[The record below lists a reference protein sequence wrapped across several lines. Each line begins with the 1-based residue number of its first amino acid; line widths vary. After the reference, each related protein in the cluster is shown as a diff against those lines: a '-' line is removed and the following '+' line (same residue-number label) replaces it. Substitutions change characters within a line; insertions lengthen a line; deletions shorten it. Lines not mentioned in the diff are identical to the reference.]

1 LCPSPAEYLPEGIV
15 WSRELG
21 LLVPNDRPLSVG
33 HRGEWIDGFAPR
45 CDGHHGKA
53 GRLEGG
59 LELTK
64 CFALAG
70 SALLALTAAVG
81 AAQVPPAPIPETG
94 TAVVLPAEA
103 PVTLFEC
110 VKYKDQR
117 NIAPC
122 AVPMIVSVPDP
133 CASPCDCAC
142 GPRCVYVKICV
153 PPCGCAEVKYKRH
166 GEKLVY
172 DFGKYEVE
180 ITSRK
185 GVVVVDYDD

>member
-1 LCPSPAEYLPEGIV
+1 M
-15 WSRELG
+15 
-21 LLVPNDRPLSVG
+21 
-33 HRGEWIDGFAPR
+33 
-45 CDGHHGKA
+45 
-53 GRLEGG
+53 
-59 LELTK
+59 K
-64 CFALAG
+64 CFALVG
-70 SALLALTAAVG
+70 SAVWALSSFVQ
-81 AAQVPPAPIPETG
+81 AAQMPPAPIPEQG
-94 TAVVLPAEA
+94 TATVQPAGA

-110 VKYKDQR
+110 VKYKDSR

-133 CASPCDCAC
+133 CACKSAC
-142 GPRCVYVKICV
+142 NCCCEPKCVYVKICV
-153 PPCGCAEVKYKRH
+153 PPCGCSEVKWKRH